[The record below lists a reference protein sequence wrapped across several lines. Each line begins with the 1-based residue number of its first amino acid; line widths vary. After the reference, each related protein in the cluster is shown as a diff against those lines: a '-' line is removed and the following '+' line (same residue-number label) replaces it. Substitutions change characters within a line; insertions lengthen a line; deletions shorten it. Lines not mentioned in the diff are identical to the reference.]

1 MLLDRFFKRG
11 EIPIFA
17 NYFKNENNDTTTR

>member
-1 MLLDRFFKRG
+1 MQKDCFFKRG